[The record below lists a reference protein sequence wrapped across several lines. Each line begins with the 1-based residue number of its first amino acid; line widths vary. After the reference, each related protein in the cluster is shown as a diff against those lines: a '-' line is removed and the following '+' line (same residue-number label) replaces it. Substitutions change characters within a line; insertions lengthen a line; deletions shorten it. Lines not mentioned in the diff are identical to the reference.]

1 MQNSKLESFEKAY
14 DKRLEKD
21 FVANL
26 KRPSVIPSRDELIE
40 HIKTFLEENVICT
53 LATCAD
59 NIPRATVLRYRSS
72 NLKIYALTEGGG
84 KIYNIK
90 ENPLVSV
97 TVCGEYTGFLSV
109 KGVQAWGR
117 AIIVKP
123 SDPSY
128 AEGSEIMG
136 LSAREDLKEAE
147 LDQDIPDMILL
158 RIDIERAR
166 FLSFPDGI
174 INRSV
179 MLGDDDKS

>member
-1 MQNSKLESFEKAY
+1 MKNSKIESFEKAY

-21 FVANL
+21 FIANL
-26 KRPSVIPSRDELIE
+26 KRQAATPSRDELVE
-40 HIKTFLEENVICT
+40 HIKTFLEENAICT

-72 NLKIYALTEGGG
+72 DLKIYALTEGGG

-109 KGVQAWGR
+109 KGLQVWGR

-128 AEGSEIMG
+128 PEGCEIMG
-136 LSAREDLKEAE
+136 LVAREDLKEAG
-147 LDQDIPDMILL
+147 LDEDIPAMILL

-179 MLGDDDKS
+179 LL